1 MEKLKNCFPLIFT
14 LSLVVAA
21 NSFAQG
27 NRIRYNNQDLFL
39 SGVNL
44 AWMSFANDVGPAI
57 TNYDAFADFFLA
69 IHDSGGNAVRWWL
82 HTNGTSSPAFDGN
95 GYVVGPG
102 QGTIEDL
109 KTILD
114 IAWERE
120 VGVILCLWSFDMLR
134 KSNDATVL
142 NRNTLLLTD
151 TNYTRAYINNCLIP
165 MVDSLKGHPAII
177 AWEIFNEP
185 EGMSNEFGWSDIN
198 HVPMS
203 AIQRFVN
210 MCAGAIHRTDT
221 AALVTNGA
229 WSFKALTDVAQP
241 SASLQKAL
249 SIEEQLAVAEGV
261 KEHYRLDASVE
272 EIRIHLN
279 KLAAM
284 ANYNYYSDERLI
296 NAGQDQQGILD
307 FYSVHYYEGIDPTNP
322 TSISPFAHIA
332 SSWELTKPIVV
343 AEFHMKDINGIPELY
358 LYSTLISKGYAGAL
372 AWSWTDNAV
381 SQKSDMLSALRF
393 MWNNYR
399 TDVDVNG
406 ISGEWPNV
414 TLTSPADSSTFASG
428 AEIAMEATASD
439 PDGSVVAVEFYA
451 DSVKV
456 GVDSTAP
463 YTYCWLPTADGY
475 YTLKAIASD
484 DRGNQRTSNKAKIL
498 VGLPPMV
505 RYEAERASRSGSGM
519 SIKSDQAASGG
530 AFVDVATNTAGTT
543 ITWTINNVLGPGN
556 YPIAFGYNLNYDS
569 PKGQYININGA
580 RFGEVMFEGTPKVWL
595 EKVINV
601 DLQAGTNTIQMEM
614 SWGWMYV
621 DYLAVPREV
630 VTSVEENAQVPKQF
644 TLEQNYPNPFNPVTK
659 IRYFLPQAS
668 KVTLKVYDILGR
680 EITTLVNGF
689 EGDGNH
695 EVVFDA
701 STLSS
706 GIYIYKLNAG
716 KYSAVKKCIVM
727 K

>member
-1 MEKLKNCFPLIFT
+1 MKKLKSNFSLIFT
-14 LSLVVAA
+14 LSLILAA
-21 NSFAQG
+21 SSFAQG
-27 NRIRYNNQDLFL
+27 NRIRYNNQDLFT

-44 AWMSFANDVGPAI
+44 AWMSFANDVGPAQ

-82 HTNGTSSPAFDGN
+82 HTNGTSSPAFDGD

-134 KSNDATVL
+134 QSNGTTVL

-151 TNYTRAYINNCLIP
+151 TNYTKAYINNCLIP

-185 EGMSNEFGWSDIN
+185 EGMSNEFGWSGIN

-203 AIQRFVN
+203 AVQRFVN
-210 MCAGAIHRTDT
+210 MCAGAIHRADT

-279 KLAAM
+279 KVATM

-296 NAGQDQQGILD
+296 NAGQDQQGVLD

-343 AEFHMKDINGIPELY
+343 AEFHMKDIHGIPKLY

-381 SQKSDMLSALRF
+381 SQQPDMLSALRF

-399 TDVDVNG
+399 AEVDVSG
-406 ISGEWPNV
+406 ISGEWPSI
-414 TLTSPADSSTFASG
+414 TLTSPADNSTFASST
-428 AEIAMEATASD
+428 EIMLEATSSD

-451 DSVKV
+451 DSVKI

-463 YTYCWLPTADGY
+463 YTYSWLPTADGY
-475 YTLKAIASD
+475 YTLKAIAID

-498 VGLPPMV
+498 VGLPSMV
-505 RYEAERASRSGSGM
+505 RYEAERATRSGSDM
-519 SIKSDQAASGG
+519 SIKSDKTASGG
-530 AFVDVATNTAGTT
+530 AFVDVATNAAGTT
-543 ITWTINNVLGPGN
+543 ITWTIDNVLGSGN
-556 YPIAFGYNLNYDS
+556 YPIAFGFNLNYES
-569 PKGQYININGA
+569 PKGQYININGV

-601 DLQAGTNTIQMEM
+601 DLQSGTNTIQMEM

-630 VTSVEENAQVPKQF
+630 VTSVEEKLQVPKQF

-680 EITTLVNGF
+680 EIATLVNGF

-695 EVVFDA
+695 EVIFDA
-701 STLSS
+701 SSLSS

-716 KYSAVKKCIVM
+716 SYSAVKKCVVM